1 MYTVIAVHL
10 SFGHDSYME
19 LSVEL
24 LYVTQKRD
32 FGFSG
37 GQLQ

>member
-1 MYTVIAVHL
+1 MYTIIVVHL
-10 SFGHDSYME
+10 SFGRDSYMG
-19 LSVEL
+19 LSVGL

-32 FGFSG
+32 FGVSG